1 MCKGSKGGKVS
12 KVKVSS
18 KYQITLP
25 KDVREAMGISA
36 GDELQVLREG
46 DRVALRSIPKI
57 KQPTEVLYGSV
68 KSKKDAVRA
77 VRQFRSSG
85 GRSP

>member
-1 MCKGSKGGKVS
+1 MS

>member
-1 MCKGSKGGKVS
+1 MS

-25 KDVREAMGISA
+25 KNVREAMGISA

-46 DRVALRSIPKI
+46 DRIALRSIPKI
-57 KQPTEVLYGSV
+57 KQPTEVLYGRV
-68 KSKKDAVRA
+68 KTKKDAVKA
-77 VRQFRSSG
+77 VRDFRSSSEG
-85 GRSP
+85 PES

>member
-1 MCKGSKGGKVS
+1 MS

-36 GDELQVLREG
+36 GDELQILREG
-46 DRVALRSIPKI
+46 DRIALRSLPKI
-57 KQPTEVLYGSV
+57 KNPTEVLYGSV
-68 KSKKDAVRA
+68 KSKKDAVKA
-77 VRQFRSSG
+77 VREFRSSG
-85 GRSP
+85 GRSPES